1 MDKTPDDG
9 PWSETYVAAYN
20 KDATI
25 KVAQFVHQLV

>member
-1 MDKTPDDG
+1 MYKLRHLYCSVPIG
-9 PWSETYVAAYN
+9 AYN